1 MPGQQDYSTNGTT
14 SATSTGWERT
24 GQAYSINELINF
36 TVTENKKGINPT
48 LYFNY
53 IKKRFGM
60 LEKMKL
66 DGFLSR
72 IEKAFYKAVENG
84 QEALA
89 DKMLDELGR
98 VTREAV
104 MYTKGIRFFIDVEEV
119 RKYKNKI
126 RGGHI
131 SDTKFE
137 YYTRVIPDKI
147 LKKKK
152 SLEGVFDDFIIY
164 HAYINEIEEKRE
176 KKQKIGEKEK
186 ARMKDPVLFGYIKE
200 NPRVLYVIDSWD
212 DELCDL
218 SFEEMVDALG
228 KEEKEITLQRNPV
241 LNLTK

>member
-1 MPGQQDYSTNGTT
+1 MPETNGSSATYSTGT
-14 SATSTGWERT
+14 TSTGWERT
-24 GQAYSINELINF
+24 GQAYSINELINY
-36 TVTENKKGINPT
+36 TVTENKKGINPS

-53 IKKRFGM
+53 IKKRFGI

-66 DGFLSR
+66 DGFLKR
-72 IEKAFYKAVENG
+72 VEKAFYTAIENG

-89 DKMLDELGR
+89 DKMLNELGR

-104 MYTKGIRFFIDVEEV
+104 MYAKGIKFFIDVEEL

-164 HAYINEIEEKRE
+164 HAYINAIEEKRE
-176 KKQKIGEKEK
+176 KSQKMDEKEK
-186 ARMKDPVLFGYIKE
+186 SRMKDPVLFGYIKE
-200 NPRVLYVIDSWD
+200 NPRVLYLVAEWD

-218 SFEEMVDALG
+218 NFEEIVDALG
-228 KEEKEITLQRNPV
+228 KEEKEITLNRNPK
-241 LNLTK
+241 LNL

>member
-1 MPGQQDYSTNGTT
+1 MPGQQDYSTT
-14 SATSTGWERT
+14 SATSSINPNWERT
-24 GQAYSINELINF
+24 GQAYSINELIRY

-53 IKKRFGM
+53 IKKRFGL

-186 ARMKDPVLFGYIKE
+186 SRMRDPVLFGYIKE
-200 NPRVLYVIDSWD
+200 NPGVLYLVAEWD

-218 SFEEMVDALG
+218 SFEEIVDALG
-228 KEEKEITLQRNPV
+228 KDEKDIKIERNPK
-241 LNLTK
+241 LWL